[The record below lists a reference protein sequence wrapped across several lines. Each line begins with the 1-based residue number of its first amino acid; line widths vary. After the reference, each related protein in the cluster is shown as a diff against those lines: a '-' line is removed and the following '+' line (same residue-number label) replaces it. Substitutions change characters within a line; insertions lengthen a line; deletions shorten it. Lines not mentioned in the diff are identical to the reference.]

1 MGLQPLMDPRHIPE
15 LHSVLTREKP
25 LQLATSQL
33 KEPPVNCVK
42 HPHIYKPLQLAISQ
56 LKEPPVNCV
65 KHSHIYK
72 LFDHMCST
80 NDPSARAF
88 GQMFVHF

>member
-42 HPHIYKPLQLAISQ
+42 H
-56 LKEPPVNCV
+56 
-65 KHSHIYK
+65 SHIYK